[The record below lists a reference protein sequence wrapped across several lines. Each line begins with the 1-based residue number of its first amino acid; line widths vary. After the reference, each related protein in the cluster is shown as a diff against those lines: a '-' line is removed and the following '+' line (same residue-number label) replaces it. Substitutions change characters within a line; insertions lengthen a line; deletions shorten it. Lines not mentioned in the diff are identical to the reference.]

1 MLFLKC
7 RPFLRSEGRK
17 QNLTKLKLT
26 VKWRWALSLMDWCR
40 STQGRVRHIT
50 GPWEKMCVPV
60 IIIGAF
66 LVPER
71 WKQMNWDCKWEA
83 IAWRGY
89 LWICLQ
95 KATSSKILGTK
106 REGPDFAKDSLSG
119 VALGTCPIAQVSS
132 EVQPAVYGTEW
143 KAQKY
148 FVKMQDTFVKVPSR
162 VSGMS

>member
-71 WKQMNWDCKWEA
+71 WKQMNWDCKWET

-95 KATSSKILGTK
+95 KATSSKILGYQE
-106 REGPDFAKDSLSG
+106 RGPRFRQRLTEWGSSG
-119 VALGTCPIAQVSS
+119 DVSYCSSFIWGTTSS
-132 EVQPAVYGTEW
+132 VRHRVKGTEILC
-143 KAQKY
+143 
-148 FVKMQDTFVKVPSR
+148 QDAGYLCQGPQQS
-162 VSGMS
+162 